1 MADMSVVALGAVVG
15 YVVVSYI
22 QKTKAQS
29 DAGKIATLLLGNPE
43 VAAWLEQNLTGNN
56 VADIKAIRLQFGLG
70 LLEAKALLDKY
81 RAR

>member
-29 DAGKIATLLLGNPE
+29 DADKIAALLRKRL
-43 VAAWLEQNLTGNN
+43 VAALAVLSSIHVLLTLQSKNPWTT
-56 VADIKAIRLQFGLG
+56 AIFW
-70 LLEAKALLDKY
+70 ASS
-81 RAR
+81 

>member
-29 DAGKIATLLLGNPE
+29 DADKIVALLLGNPE
-43 VAAWLEQNLTGNN
+43 VVAWLGQNLTGND
-56 VADIKAIRLQFGLG
+56 VADIKAIRLQFALG
-70 LLEAKALLDKY
+70 LREAKALLDQY
-81 RAR
+81 RAQ